1 MASLMDRL
9 ARFVASGDAAVRGQ
23 LEQADAFGQLK
34 AAAAKV
40 RLKLGVKAA
49 RRATGKPDTLA

>member
-9 ARFVASGDAAVRGQ
+9 ARFVASGNAAVRAQ
-23 LEQADAFGQLK
+23 LEQADVFGQLK

-40 RLKLGVKAA
+40 TAA
-49 RRATGKPDTLA
+49 PHHLMFDNCR